1 MLLQVMRIFVRA
13 SPRQVPRGLNTA
25 GSLDLS
31 AFCVYIR
38 GHMATSRDKILK
50 VRFRRDEYRCLH
62 DKANKEN
69 KNVSEYVRELI
80 MINCRDAK

>member
-38 GHMATSRDKILK
+38 GHMATSRDKIVK
-50 VRFRRDEYRCLH
+50 IRFRKDEYRCLWE
-62 DKANKEN
+62 KVAKLNQN
-69 KNVSEYVRELI
+69 ISEYVRSLI
-80 MINCRDAK
+80 LEDCKK